1 MRKISIDKVYWRSG
15 KLEQISS
22 EHWLRSS
29 VLKLA
34 NTPIHTRR
42 AETFSMIAVVAIT
55 VASGCQR
62 EPGLPAKP
70 PIAVRLADVAQYQS
84 SEGLRYS
91 ASLIPYAQVDVAFR
105 TTGYVTD
112 VKQIKSADGRTRN
125 IGTGDYVTRGTV
137 LAQIRRQDLK
147 NQADESGAQVDA
159 AVAQHAQAEQDFNRA
174 KALYATQS
182 LTKPEYDQAQARF
195 DSTLAAVN
203 QAQAAQRQAQLTL
216 SDSQLAAPLSGYI
229 VARNIDVGTLAS
241 VSSAAFTVADT
252 SAVKATFGVPED
264 ALNLVHQG
272 QQLTLQ
278 LQNGAAQYSG
288 RVTSISPSADVRNRV
303 FAIEVTLSNRKNTL
317 KPGMI
322 ASVELGG
329 KREASQPSVP
339 LSAIVPYPGESG
351 QFAVVVAEQQSG
363 QWKAHIR
370 RVTVGET
377 HGSSASVTGVHAGE
391 KVVVIGAQLLKDG
404 DSLSVIP

>member
-1 MRKISIDKVYWRSG
+1 LIRT
-15 KLEQISS
+15 KLIPAKTLIPS
-22 EHWLRSS
+22 
-29 VLKLA
+29 
-34 NTPIHTRR
+34 RR
-42 AETFSMIAVVAIT
+42 AKTTAAIFAVTAIT
-55 VASGCQR
+55 ISAGCHH
-62 EPGLPAKP
+62 EPALPAKP
-70 PIAVRLADVAQYQS
+70 PIAVRLADVTLYQS
-84 SEGLRYS
+84 NEGLQYS

-112 VKQIKSADGRTRN
+112 VKQVKSVDGRTRN
-125 IGTGDYVTRGTV
+125 IGTGDYVKKGTV

-147 NQADESGAQVDA
+147 NQADESGAQVDS

-182 LTKPEYDQAQARF
+182 LTKPAYDQAQARF
-195 DSTLAAVN
+195 DATLAAVN
-203 QAQAAQRQAQLTL
+203 QAQAAQRQAQLSL
-216 SDSQLAAPLSGYI
+216 NDSQLAAPLSGYI
-229 VARNIDVGTLAS
+229 IARNLDVGTLAS
-241 VSSAAFTVADT
+241 PSSTAFTIADT

-272 QQLTLQ
+272 QALTLQ
-278 LQNGAAQYSG
+278 LQNAAARYSG
-288 RVTSISPSADVRNRV
+288 RVTSISPSADARNRV

-329 KREASQPSVP
+329 KRETPQLSVP

-351 QFAVVVAEQQSG
+351 QFGVIVAEQQAG
-363 QWKAHIR
+363 QWKARVR
-370 RVTVGET
+370 RVTVGVT
-377 HGSSASVTGVHAGE
+377 HGSSASVSGVHNGE
-391 KVVVIGAQLLKDG
+391 KVVAIGAPLLKDG

>member
-1 MRKISIDKVYWRSG
+1 
-15 KLEQISS
+15 
-22 EHWLRSS
+22 
-29 VLKLA
+29 LKPA
-34 NTPIHTRR
+34 NILTRR
-42 AETFSMIAVVAIT
+42 RLVETFSITVVVAMT
-55 VASGCQR
+55 MSGGCQH
-62 EPGLPAKP
+62 ESALPAEP
-70 PIAVRLADVAQYQS
+70 PIAVRLANVTLYQS

-125 IGTGDYVTRGTV
+125 VGTGDHVTRGTV

-174 KALYATQS
+174 RALYATQS

-229 VARNIDVGTLAS
+229 IARNVDVGTLAS
-241 VSSAAFTVADT
+241 VSSAAFTIADT

-272 QQLTLQ
+272 QLLTLQ

-288 RVTSISPSADVRNRV
+288 RVTSISASADTRSRV
-303 FAIEVTLSNRKNTL
+303 FAVEVTLSNRNNTL

-329 KREASQPSVP
+329 KREAAEPSVP

-351 QFAVVVAEQQSG
+351 QFAVVVAEQESG
-363 QWKAHIR
+363 QWKAHVR
-370 RVTVGET
+370 RVTVGAT

-391 KVVVIGAQLLKDG
+391 KVVAIGAQLLKDG
-404 DSLSVIP
+404 NSLSVIP

>member
-1 MRKISIDKVYWRSG
+1 LIP
-15 KLEQISS
+15 
-22 EHWLRSS
+22 
-29 VLKLA
+29 A
-34 NTPIHTRR
+34 NTPIRSRR
-42 AETFSMIAVVAIT
+42 AAASALMIAFLATSII
-55 VASGCQR
+55 AGCHNKQA
-62 EPGLPAKP
+62 LPAKSA
-70 PIAVRLADVAQYQS
+70 IAVRLADVTPYQS
-84 SEGLRYS
+84 SEGLQYS

-105 TTGYVTD
+105 ATGYVTE
-112 VKQIKSADGRTRN
+112 VRQIKSADGRTRN
-125 IGTGDYVTRGTV
+125 IGTGDYLKKGTM

-182 LTKPEYDQAQARF
+182 LTKPDYDQAQARF

-203 QAQAAQRQAQLTL
+203 QAQAAQRQAQLSL

-229 VARNIDVGTLAS
+229 IARNIDVGTLAS
-241 VSSAAFTVADT
+241 PSSAAFTIADT

-288 RVTSISPSADVRNRV
+288 RVTSISPSADARNRV
-303 FAIEVTLSNRKNTL
+303 FAVEVTLSNRQNTL

-329 KREASQPSVP
+329 KREAPQPSVP

-351 QFAVVVAEQQSG
+351 QFAVVIAEQQSG
-363 QWKAHIR
+363 QWKAHVR

-377 HGSSASVTGVHAGE
+377 HGSSVSATGVHTGE
-391 KVVVIGAQLLKDG
+391 KVAAIGAQLLKEG

>member
-1 MRKISIDKVYWRSG
+1 
-15 KLEQISS
+15 
-22 EHWLRSS
+22 
-29 VLKLA
+29 
-34 NTPIHTRR
+34 
-42 AETFSMIAVVAIT
+42 MIAVLAIT
-55 VASGCQR
+55 ISGGCQR

-70 PIAVRLADVAQYQS
+70 AIAVRLADVTLYRS
-84 SEGLRYS
+84 SKGLRYS

-112 VKQIKSADGRTRN
+112 VKQIKTADGRTRN
-125 IGTGDYVTRGTV
+125 IGTGDHVTRGTV

-159 AVAQHAQAEQDFNRA
+159 AVAQHTQAEQDFNRA

-182 LTKPEYDQAQARF
+182 LTKPDYDQAQARF

-229 VARNIDVGTLAS
+229 IARNVDVGTLAS
-241 VSSAAFTVADT
+241 PTSTAFTIADT

-264 ALNLVHQG
+264 ALNLVHQS
-272 QQLTLQ
+272 QKLTLQ
-278 LQNGAAQYSG
+278 LQDGAAQYSG

-329 KREASQPSVP
+329 KREVAEPSVP

-351 QFAVVVAEQQSG
+351 QFAVVIAEQQSG
-363 QWKAHIR
+363 QRKAHVR
-370 RVTVGET
+370 RVTVGAT
-377 HGSSASVTGVHAGE
+377 HGSSASVTGVHARE
-391 KVVVIGAQLLKDG
+391 KVAAIGAQLLKEG